1 MQQPYIDVLT
11 RHAQS
16 DDRVL
21 ALWLQGSFATGA
33 ADRYSDVDAH
43 LLTHDEHADA
53 FRAGAKDWLFAVRP
67 LVYDIA
73 MFGGQMVHAV
83 TDEGIRVDLS
93 MHAGEARD
101 VGGAAI
107 RALLDPDQRITPGE
121 MSDAPG
127 DATGAGADAL
137 TRHLNEFWRLFS
149 MLPVVVGR
157 DERVKGFVGVGLLAN
172 ALGEAL
178 LFGGSRARD
187 AGVKRLNEFLPD
199 GWRVEIEDALRDA
212 GSSPRALVETQL
224 RLAALMRKHGPDVA
238 HMRGAP
244 YPTAFETTAIAYVRS
259 ELDRLPAPVDD
270 DLWTALSDAR

>member
-1 MQQPYIDVLT
+1 
-11 RHAQS
+11 
-16 DDRVL
+16 
-21 ALWLQGSFATGA
+21 
-33 ADRYSDVDAH
+33 
-43 LLTHDEHADA
+43 
-53 FRAGAKDWLFAVRP
+53 
-67 LVYDIA
+67 
-73 MFGGQMVHAV
+73 
-83 TDEGIRVDLS
+83 
-93 MHAGEARD
+93 
-101 VGGAAI
+101 
-107 RALLDPDQRITPGE
+107 
-121 MSDAPG
+121 
-127 DATGAGADAL
+127 
-137 TRHLNEFWRLFS
+137 
-149 MLPVVVGR
+149 
-157 DERVKGFVGVGLLAN
+157 VKGFVGVGLLAN